1 MFGEMVV
8 FRRKEHF
15 TALEYLQKQALQHL
29 DKSKFLGVQMEYLLK
44 TELWKKTA
52 EHANSMAKYLERGLA
67 AKGIELYYPVD
78 TNVVFC
84 ILNGEQMES
93 ANRKYDLSY
102 WNEEINLV
110 RMVTT
115 FVTKQEDIDEMLS
128 LL

>member
-1 MFGEMVV
+1 
-8 FRRKEHF
+8 
-15 TALEYLQKQALQHL
+15 LQKQALQHL

-52 EHANSMAKYLERGLA
+52 EHANSMAKYLEIGLA